1 MFPEG
6 PIFDALMGGV
16 ALLAIILVSYLLASR
31 RS

>member
-6 PIFDALMGGV
+6 PIFDVLMGGV
-16 ALLAIILVSYLLASR
+16 GLLAIILVSYLLASR